1 MTAPGVRAW
10 HAIAG
15 SLAVLLLCGCVP
27 DGGRV
32 VTVDGSSSLY
42 PLTEA
47 VSESFAREHRAA
59 RIVIRVSGSGGGLR
73 RFCEDEAD
81 IAAASRLMTAAEMA
95 RCRAAGRRFLALPV
109 ARDGV
114 AMVVHPANEA
124 VGCLTLAELG
134 RIWGPDGA
142 VTTWRDLRPALPAEK
157 VRLFGPGNDSGTFRF
172 FTRVVVGRPGAS
184 RTDYY
189 RTEDDD
195 LVARGVAGDRWSLGY
210 FGSANHAAH
219 SNRLRMLAVDT
230 GFGCVLPTPAAI
242 RDGRY
247 SPLSRD
253 LYLYVNSALLA
264 DQDVFDFIKHFLSA
278 SESLARETGYAPLPA
293 AEYSRSRA
301 LLSEARSEALGQ
313 SARDP
318 GDPRA
323 LAARGQNPPGL
334 RTAKHPGR
342 VPRREPS

>member
-1 MTAPGVRAW
+1 MTVPGVRRW

-15 SLAVLLLCGCVP
+15 SMAVLLLCGCGA

-32 VTVDGSSSLY
+32 VVIDGSSSLY

-47 VSESFAREHRAA
+47 VSEAFAREHPAA
-59 RIVIRVSGSGGGLR
+59 RVVIRVSGSGGGLR
-73 RFCEDEAD
+73 RLCEDEAD

-95 RCRAAGRRFLALPV
+95 RCRAAGRRFLSLPV

-114 AMVVHPANEA
+114 VMVVNSANDA
-124 VGCLTLAELG
+124 VACLTLAELG
-134 RIWGPDGA
+134 RIWGPEAA
-142 VTTWRDLRPALPAEK
+142 VTTWRDLRPALPAER
-157 VRLFGPGNDSGTFRF
+157 VRLFGPGPDSGTFRF

-189 RTEDDD
+189 RTEDDH

-210 FGSANHAAH
+210 FGSANHTAH
-219 SNRLRMLAVDT
+219 SGRLRMLAVDT

-253 LYLYVNSALLA
+253 LHLYVKSALLA
-264 DQDVFDFIKHFLSA
+264 DQDVFDFIEHFVSA
-278 SESLARETGYAPLPA
+278 SELLASETGYTPLPA
-293 AEYSRSRA
+293 AEYSRNRA
-301 LLSEARSEALGQ
+301 LLSEARSEALGL
-313 SARDP
+313 SERDRI
-318 GDPRA
+318 GPRA
-323 LAARGQNPPGL
+323 VAVGAGRAR
-334 RTAKHPGR
+334 
-342 VPRREPS
+342 RRAPS